1 VLHAGSKEGLIPG
14 AALIFLSKT
23 NNGDYHGEM
32 NEENFLTWFEEQLL
46 KKLEEPSIIV
56 MDNASYHSTLAE
68 KTPNASWRKDNIKSW
83 LQERHIP
90 LTSEL
95 LKVQLLEIVTRYRYL
110 RPYSPTPVNVN
121 CRLKCF
127 VTLVTYCY
135 NNVFVYFNLQLTLTG
150 VGEYGP

>member
-1 VLHAGSKEGLIPG
+1 LNKKLLTTISCRHIVLHAGSKEGFIPG
-14 AALIFLSKT
+14 AALIFSSKT

-68 KTPNASWRKDNIKSW
+68 KTPNASWCKDNIKSW

-90 LTSEL
+90 FTSEL

-110 RPYSPTPVNVN
+110 VM
-121 CRLKCF
+121 
-127 VTLVTYCY
+127 
-135 NNVFVYFNLQLTLTG
+135 YFCN
-150 VGEYGP
+150 Y